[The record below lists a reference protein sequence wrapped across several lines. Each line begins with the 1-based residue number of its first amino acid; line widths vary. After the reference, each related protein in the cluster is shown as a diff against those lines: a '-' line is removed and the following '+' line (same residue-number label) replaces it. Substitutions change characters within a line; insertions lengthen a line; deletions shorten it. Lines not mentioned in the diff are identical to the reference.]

1 MEVLKNIPLINDLV
15 NTYNVSKEY
24 IYTLFDKK
32 MLNLYI
38 KNHNYEFLKIND
50 DLVCDYIKFLDLVD
64 ANDDDYR
71 KIIKHITIDNLK
83 DIHQLF
89 TNENIKNNILMK
101 LSFNIL
107 EKYNDF
113 ENVVDEWMVI
123 NFKNAMRN
131 NREILRDYIIISN
144 FHQYYKINNKLYCSD
159 IIYDGTSKEVS
170 RVGSIIDLKYC
181 VVCNMVEIVK
191 YIITNIM
198 YIGVLADDVMYP
210 NNNNYDSIECIIKH
224 YMSNNKIIEL
234 RYETLDRLISYKH
247 YDIIKIIKDDN
258 HKYFFAIRKFEDEIH
273 DKYFPFFK
281 YFIDNNMYSNDN
293 IRNILPTIIMS
304 GRVDILEYLCENMRE
319 SNNVYDDIYDY
330 MLYFTLGINYYS
342 IFTNKKIYSHTAIL
356 AGNINN
362 QLETL
367 KYLCN
372 NGTISNEATKMLNS
386 LFTGI
391 YPKWDCYNFL
401 VDSNIISLTT
411 TKYLIWKVLRYK
423 IVSDVYFFFND
434 IVLYLMSWFG

>member
-1 MEVLKNIPLINDLV
+1 
-15 NTYNVSKEY
+15 
-24 IYTLFDKK
+24 
-32 MLNLYI
+32 
-38 KNHNYEFLKIND
+38 
-50 DLVCDYIKFLDLVD
+50 
-64 ANDDDYR
+64 
-71 KIIKHITIDNLK
+71 
-83 DIHQLF
+83 
-89 TNENIKNNILMK
+89 
-101 LSFNIL
+101 
-107 EKYNDF
+107 
-113 ENVVDEWMVI
+113 
-123 NFKNAMRN
+123 
-131 NREILRDYIIISN
+131 
-144 FHQYYKINNKLYCSD
+144 
-159 IIYDGTSKEVS
+159 
-170 RVGSIIDLKYC
+170 
-181 VVCNMVEIVK
+181 
-191 YIITNIM
+191 
-198 YIGVLADDVMYP
+198 
-210 NNNNYDSIECIIKH
+210 
-224 YMSNNKIIEL
+224 MSNNKIIEL